1 MGQIQVLDEVT
12 ANQIA
17 AGEVI
22 ERPYS
27 VVKELIENALD
38 AKATQIDVHIEDGG
52 TQRIVV
58 VDDGVGMPAEDAVLC
73 FSRYATSK
81 LRKVEDLHRLHSFGF
96 RGEALASIA
105 SVAKVRL
112 LTRQMQNESGNQIRL
127 EGGKMVAVEEMGSP
141 LGTRIEVENLF
152 FNVPARL
159 KFLKTARSESALI
172 EGVIRTAAMSKPHV
186 GFSLRIDGVV
196 KLDIRQAPKESNLEN
211 PRRIERAVVVLGE
224 ESRPYLYP
232 FEGKT
237 DLLQVSGYVVAPL
250 VTRKDSR
257 GIHLYVNHR
266 AVEDKQLIQ
275 AIRVAY
281 RTLLEVGRHPVCAL
295 NIEIDPAL
303 VDINVHPRKKEVR
316 FSDASRVQSH
326 VIRLLSDFLA
336 TTPWVKKQIERTY
349 VLQKNDARA
358 DFVVRDVAEPESYV
372 PTTPTP
378 FFQVTQ
384 TPSQKI
390 VSHPS
395 LDGNLNYADLR
406 VIGQV
411 DQTFLV
417 LEGKN
422 AMIVLDQHA
431 AHERVVF
438 QRLKDQVAKQNIK
451 SQPLLFPLQM
461 SISEQETTVLLEH
474 GDILMRYGFEVV
486 VFGERQALI
495 KSIPADF
502 REQSCP
508 EVIRDALYE
517 IGSHGRADTLDDLND
532 HLCAQIACHSSIRA
546 GQALQDEEIRALL
559 LQLDKI
565 DYGAHCPH
573 GRPIIR
579 AIPFGE
585 MARWFHRS

>member
-38 AKATQIDVHIEDGG
+38 AKAEQIDVHIEDGG
-52 TQRIVV
+52 VRRIVV
-58 VDDGVGMPAEDAVLC
+58 VDDGVGMAADDAVLC

-81 LRKVEDLHRLHSFGF
+81 LRQVEDLHRLYSFGF

-112 LTRQMQNESGNQIRL
+112 LTRQKQNESGNQIRL
-127 EGGKMVAVEEMGSP
+127 EGGKITAVEEMGSP

-159 KFLKTARSESALI
+159 KFLKTSRSESSLI
-172 EGVIRTAAMSKPHV
+172 ESVIRSAAMSKPHV
-186 GFSLRIDGVV
+186 GFSLRVDGQV
-196 KLDIRQAPKESNLEN
+196 KLDIRQADLGAALDN
-211 PRRIERAVVVLGE
+211 PRRLERVIVVLGE
-224 ESRPYLYP
+224 ECRPYLYP
-232 FEGKT
+232 FEAQT
-237 DLLQVSGYVVAPL
+237 DLLKLTGYVVAPL

-275 AIRVAY
+275 AVRVAY
-281 RTLLEVGRHPVCAL
+281 RTLLEVGRHPICAL
-295 NIEIDPAL
+295 NIEMDTTL

-326 VIRLLSDFLA
+326 VIRLLADFLA

-349 VLQKNDARA
+349 VLQKSEPRA
-358 DFVVRDVAEPESYV
+358 DLMMMAGPSYGSNV
-372 PTTPTP
+372 IA
-378 FFQVTQ
+378 
-384 TPSQKI
+384 SDGDRELKSYQKI

-395 LDGNLNYADLR
+395 LDGNLRYADLR

-417 LEGKN
+417 LAGTN
-422 AMIVLDQHA
+422 SMIVLDQHA

-438 QRLKDQVAKQNIK
+438 QRLKEQVASQNIK

-461 SISEQETTVLLEH
+461 SVSDEEATALLEH
-474 GDILMRYGFEVV
+474 SEILMRYGFEVV
-486 VFGERQALI
+486 LFGQRQALI

-502 REQSCP
+502 REQSCQ
-508 EVIRDALYE
+508 EVILDALHE
-517 IGSHGRADTLDDLND
+517 IMSHGRADTLDDLTD